1 MDEYEKE
8 LMRKNLEVSQ
18 ESLKLLKKMHRARMV
33 GGTLKVFKWMIIIG
47 ISLGSYYY
55 VEPYLRPMID
65 AVGGITSGA
74 ERVQG
79 VGEAANP
86 NNPSP
91 DFIEKLRGLL
101 LR

>member
-8 LMRKNLEVSQ
+8 LIRKNLEVSQ
-18 ESLKLLKKMHRARMV
+18 ESLKLLKKMHRARVV
-33 GGTLKVFKWMIIIG
+33 GGTLKVFKWIIIIG

-55 VEPYLRPMID
+55 IEPYLRPMIN
-65 AVGGITSGA
+65 AVSGVGSGA

-79 VGEAANP
+79 TERAVSP
-86 NNPSP
+86 NNLSP
-91 DFIEKLRGLL
+91 DFMEKLKGLL